1 MKMKKVHFRLHLQWP
16 CFISNRCSGIEPF
29 DESFDRH
36 IWSLADQSL
45 TLDGEVAKKRREE
58 PERIHSLMKSVLD
71 KQKFLD
77 EKEAAEAM
85 HVDDTELMGI
95 EPDGLFIPTCCI
107 HSPLTRHRLE

>member
-1 MKMKKVHFRLHLQWP
+1 
-16 CFISNRCSGIEPF
+16 
-29 DESFDRH
+29 
-36 IWSLADQSL
+36 
-45 TLDGEVAKKRREE
+45 
-58 PERIHSLMKSVLD
+58 MKSVLD